1 MPKRT
6 KTPSTP
12 PQPKNE
18 IAPAVPAPL
27 APALHP
33 QIGQAANAYAAA
45 AVFDDYL
52 RRKADNTLRAQRADL
67 ATFAAFL
74 AEINSFN
81 TENAEGSTTEDT
93 EDTER
98 KDEGTERGE
107 RDRGGKSKEGAGYA
121 MRKGPAAEE
130 LQTAPE
136 AWRGVTWGLVDGFV
150 RHLLRQGYA
159 VESVN
164 RKLSTLKCYAKL
176 AGKAGVLPEAEL
188 VRIAL
193 ITGYGSKEG
202 KRMDARRPTSRVGD
216 KKAAAVSLSYEQA
229 CALKRQPADTPQG
242 RRDALLLCLLLD
254 HGLRV
259 GELAALQV
267 EEMDLA
273 AGTLTFYREKVD
285 VTQTHALSQDA
296 AAALAAYC
304 TAGDAPTGGPLLR
317 ASLKNGALSHAGMSA
332 RAITARVRL
341 LGEAVGVSGLS
352 AHDCRHYWATRA
364 AHMGTDAFVLRD
376 AGGWSSLAMP
386 ARYVESAQVANAR
399 VKL

>member
-6 KTPSTP
+6 TQPIP
-12 PQPKNE
+12 LPQPKHE
-18 IAPAVPAPL
+18 SAPAAPAPL

-33 QIGQAANAYAAA
+33 QIGHAANAYAAA

-67 ATFAAFL
+67 ASFAAFL
-74 AEINSFN
+74 GELTAFN
-81 TENAEGSTTEDT
+81 TEGTEGSTIEYT
-93 EDTER
+93 
-98 KDEGTERGE
+98 EGTEKKERGE
-107 RDRGGKSKEGAGYA
+107 REERNARDTSKERGAYA
-121 MRKGPAAEE
+121 MRSGPGAEE
-130 LQTAPE
+130 MQTSPE

-164 RKLSTLKCYAKL
+164 RKLSTIKCYAKL
-176 AGKAGVLPEAEL
+176 AGKAGILPEAEL
-188 VRIAL
+188 VRISL
-193 ITGYGSKEG
+193 MTGYGSKEG
-202 KRMDARRPTSRVGD
+202 KRMDARRPTSRRGD
-216 KKAAAVSLSYEQA
+216 KKAAPVSLTHEQA
-229 CALKRQPADTPQG
+229 AALKRQHADTPQG
-242 RRDALLLCLLLD
+242 RRDALLCCLLLD

-259 GELAALQV
+259 GELAALRA
-267 EEMDLA
+267 EEIDLA
-273 AGTLTFYREKVD
+273 AGTFTFYREKVD
-285 VTQTHALSQDA
+285 MTQTHALSEDA
-296 AAALAAYC
+296 GAALAAYVA
-304 TAGDAPTGGPLLR
+304 AGDAPAAGPLLR
-317 ASLKNGALSHAGMSA
+317 ASLKSGALSHAGMTD

-341 LGEAVGVSGLS
+341 LGEAAGISGLS

-364 AHMGTDAFVLRD
+364 ARMGTDAFVLRD